1 MTDKA
6 VGRTLALC
14 LTVAGLCLL
23 ASCGAEAPW
32 FATVNPADKGN
43 IIVRSTPT
51 GAAIFL
57 GGVAQHT
64 LTPDTLRNLDPGTYE
79 ITVELTDHDSDPEM
93 VTVNLAS
100 AETDS
105 AVFTLTPT
113 VWAKKVVLLEGFSNV
128 SCPPCP
134 ELTDNLV
141 AMAAKPEFPSDRV
154 QYLEFAVSWPQLAD
168 PFFLANPQ
176 ENSDRWGLYNVAS
189 APDLYIDG
197 VRQVDALDAN
207 AMESAVLAAMND
219 DPGFEIAVS
228 ADFSSS
234 TVPVT
239 VILTANRNLDL
250 TGHVLFVAIYEKEIE
265 ILPAPG
271 TNGQT
276 EFHHVFRDRV
286 DTLPTL
292 GAVAPGT
299 PQQFDLTLTSG
310 SAGADAYVAVA
321 FVQHDTSHA
330 ILQAG
335 STAAAKMAESARCT
349 GETAPV
355 RSLERKFR

>member
-1 MTDKA
+1 MTEKT
-6 VGRTLALC
+6 VGRVLVLGLAL
-14 LTVAGLCLL
+14 AGLFLL

-32 FATVNPADKGN
+32 FAPINPADKGN

-57 GGVAQHT
+57 GGVDQNT
-64 LTPDTLRNLDPGTYE
+64 TTPDTLRNLDPGTYE
-79 ITVELTDHDSDPEM
+79 VTVELTDHDSDPAM
-93 VTVNLAS
+93 VTVDLAS

-105 AVFTLTPT
+105 AVFTLSLS
-113 VWAKKVVLLEGFSNV
+113 VRAKKVVILDGFSNV

-134 ELTDNLV
+134 ELTENLV
-141 AMAAKPEFPSDRV
+141 AMLAKPEFPPDRV
-154 QYLEFAVSWPQLAD
+154 QFIEFAVSWPQLAD

-176 ENSDRWGLYNVAS
+176 ENSDRWDLYGVARPRTFTSMAS
-189 APDLYIDG
+189 AKLTPWTRPPWKPPCWRPWTRIPDS
-197 VRQVDALDAN
+197 R
-207 AMESAVLAAMND
+207 ST
-219 DPGFEIAVS
+219 VS

-239 VILTANRNLDL
+239 VILTALRTVDL
-250 TGHVLFVAIYEKEIE
+250 TGHELFVAIYEKEVV
-265 ILPAPG
+265 LDPAPG

-292 GAVAPGT
+292 GALNSGS

-310 SAGADAYVAVA
+310 SAGADAYVAIA
-321 FVQHDTSHA
+321 FVQHDTSNA

-335 STAAAKMAESARCT
+335 STAAAKSAESAISPD
-349 GETAPV
+349 ENAPV